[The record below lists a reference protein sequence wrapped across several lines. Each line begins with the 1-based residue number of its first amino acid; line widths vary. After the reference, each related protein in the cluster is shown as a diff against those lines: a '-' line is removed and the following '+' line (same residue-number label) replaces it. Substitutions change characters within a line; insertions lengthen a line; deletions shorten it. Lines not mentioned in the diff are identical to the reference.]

1 MCKNKLHV
9 NEHTQEENTDQHGH
23 INYPVLPYSKQVNID
38 SIVYITLAERGNL
51 LKYDIIIVHSN
62 FIFILEM

>member
-1 MCKNKLHV
+1 MYMNIHMRKTLI
-9 NEHTQEENTDQHGH
+9 NTDTL
-23 INYPVLPYSKQVNID
+23 LPYSKQVNID
-38 SIVYITLAERGNL
+38 SNVYIITLAERGNL

>member
-9 NEHTQEENTDQHGH
+9 HEHTQEENTDQHRH
-23 INYPVLPYSKQVNID
+23 INYYPTVNID
-38 SIVYITLAERGNL
+38 SNVYITLAERGNL
-51 LKYDIIIVHSN
+51 LKYEIIIVHSN